1 VNPYDLIDAKKRG
14 RRHSREEIQGLV
26 AAVTDGSIPDY
37 QVSAWL
43 MAVWFRGLD
52 DEETTEFTL
61 AMRDSGDVIDLD
73 RLPGPTADKH
83 STGGVGDKI
92 SLLLAPLAAELG
104 MQVPMLSGRG
114 LGHTGGTLDK
124 LTSIPGYRID
134 LSVDEM
140 LDVVQRV
147 GCSIVGQTERIA
159 PADRRLYA
167 LRDVTATVDCVPLI
181 VSSILSKKFAAGPR
195 NLVIDL
201 KCGSGAFM
209 RTPDDARRLARMLVQ
224 VATRAGREASALITD
239 MDQPLGEAVG
249 HALEVEEAIAGLS
262 GGGPSATRELTVE
275 LTTEMAVLAGLGTAD
290 DMRMRA
296 RAALDDGSALRRFVT
311 MVEAQGGRLDPAAP
325 SLDVAPEQEPLRAER
340 DGVVASFETEQVGW
354 AVVDLGGGRRTHAD
368 DLDRGVGL
376 RVVTH
381 RGEPVERG
389 TPLVRIFARDE
400 ETAALARARLARAI
414 TLAERADDGLP
425 LIGERVTAADLA

>member
-1 VNPYDLIDAKKRG
+1 VNVYDLIDTKKRG
-14 RRHSREEIQGLV
+14 GRHTSEQIRDLV

-52 DEETTEFTL
+52 DDETTELTL

-104 MQVPMLSGRG
+104 LQVPMLSGRG

-140 LDVVQRV
+140 LDVVARV

-195 NLVIDL
+195 HLVIDL

-224 VATRAGREASALITD
+224 VATRAGRETSAMITD

-249 HALEVEEAIAGLS
+249 HALEVEEALAGLA
-262 GGGPSATRELTVE
+262 GEGPESTRELTVE
-275 LTTEMAVLAGLGTAD
+275 LTVEMAALAGVGSRDAL
-290 DMRMRA
+290 RERA
-296 RAALDDGSALRRFVT
+296 RTALDDGSALHRFVE
-311 MVEAQGGRLDPAAP
+311 MVEAQGGRLDPSQP
-325 SLDVAPEQEPLRAER
+325 SIDVAPEQEPLRAAG
-340 DGVVASFETEQVGW
+340 DGLVAAFETEQVGW

-376 RVVTH
+376 RVVAR
-381 RGEPVERG
+381 RGDRVERG
-389 TPLVRIFARDE
+389 QPLVRIFARDE
-400 ETAALARARLARAI
+400 DTASVARARLARSI
-414 TLAERADDGLP
+414 TVAEHADAGLP
-425 LIGERVTAADLA
+425 LIGERVTAGDLD

>member
-1 VNPYDLIDAKKRG
+1 MNPYDLIDAKKRG

-26 AAVTDGSIPDY
+26 AAVTDGSVPDY

>member
-1 VNPYDLIDAKKRG
+1 MNVYDLIDTKKRG
-14 RRHSREEIQGLV
+14 GRHTPEQIRDLV

-52 DEETTEFTL
+52 DDETTELTL

-104 MQVPMLSGRG
+104 LQVPMLSGRG

-140 LDVVQRV
+140 LDVVGRV

-195 NLVIDL
+195 HLVIDL

-224 VATRAGREASALITD
+224 VATRAGREASAMITD

-249 HALEVEEAIAGLS
+249 HALEVEEALAGLA
-262 GGGPSATRELTVE
+262 GEGPESTRELTVE
-275 LTTEMAVLAGLGTAD
+275 LTVEMAALAGTGSRDAL
-290 DMRMRA
+290 RERA
-296 RAALDDGSALRRFVT
+296 RTALDDGSALRRFVE
-311 MVEAQGGRLDPAAP
+311 MVEAQGGRLDPSQPAI
-325 SLDVAPEQEPLRAER
+325 DVAPEQEPLVAAD
-340 DGVVASFETEQVGW
+340 DGMVAAFETEQVGW

-376 RVVTH
+376 RVVAH
-381 RGEPVERG
+381 RGDRVERG
-389 TPLVRIFARDE
+389 QPLVRIFARDE
-400 ETAALARARLARAI
+400 DTASVARARLARSI
-414 TLAERADDGLP
+414 TVAEHADAGLP
-425 LIGERVTAADLA
+425 LIGERVTAGDLD

>member
-1 VNPYDLIDAKKRG
+1 MNPYDLIDAKKRG

-262 GGGPSATRELTVE
+262 GGGPPATRELTVE

>member
-1 VNPYDLIDAKKRG
+1 MNPYDLIDAKKRG

>member
-1 VNPYDLIDAKKRG
+1 MNVYDLIDTKKRG
-14 RRHSREEIQGLV
+14 GRHTPEQIRDLV

-52 DEETTEFTL
+52 DDETTELTL

-104 MQVPMLSGRG
+104 LQVPMLSGRG

-140 LDVVQRV
+140 LDVVGRV

-195 NLVIDL
+195 HLVIDL

-224 VATRAGREASALITD
+224 VATRAGREASAMITD

-249 HALEVEEAIAGLS
+249 HALEVEEALAGLA
-262 GGGPSATRELTVE
+262 GEGPESTRELTVE
-275 LTTEMAVLAGLGTAD
+275 LTVEMAALAGTGSRDAL
-290 DMRMRA
+290 RERA
-296 RAALDDGSALRRFVT
+296 RTALDDGSALRRFVE
-311 MVEAQGGRLDPAAP
+311 MVEAQGGRLDPSQPAI
-325 SLDVAPEQEPLRAER
+325 DVAPEQEPLVAAD
-340 DGVVASFETEQVGW
+340 DGMVAAFETEQVGW
-354 AVVDLGGGRRTHAD
+354 AVVDLGGGDRALAD

-376 RVVTH
+376 RVVAH
-381 RGEPVERG
+381 RGDRVERG
-389 TPLVRIFARDE
+389 QPLVRIFARDE
-400 ETAALARARLARAI
+400 DTASVARARLARSI
-414 TLAERADDGLP
+414 TVAEHADAGLP
-425 LIGERVTAADLA
+425 LIGERVTAGDLD